1 MGGSLGPA
9 RRFLTETLVASLG
22 SLPGRF
28 CGSRVAVCLSGGADS
43 CALAL
48 AVSDLGRERP
58 ELLPGVS
65 ALHVRHHLRGSES
78 EGDAAS
84 VRELCGLAGLPL
96 RELDAPVEPGPGLE
110 ARARVARYGALRRE
124 APGSLLATAHHR
136 DDQAETVVLRL
147 LRGAGPRG
155 LVGIRPIRQ
164 DGIWRPLLACGRDV
178 LSEACR
184 EADWIPR
191 QDSSNADRTYSRNEI
206 RWGLLPDWEQ
216 EQPGTAAALADLAR
230 AAWELEP
237 FLERA
242 LDRLDGELS
251 VLGDERG
258 FTLDLSRWPVD
269 RPSPETDSEFESTL
283 ERAWTRRGRRPWT
296 ASHRSRLIADLWQGK
311 TGRRRGGQAEIA
323 HFGGRK
329 LRVES
334 SNTEGMAENGH

>member
-9 RRFLTETLVASLG
+9 RRFLTEILLASLE
-22 SLPGRF
+22 SLPRKFRGAPV
-28 CGSRVAVCLSGGADS
+28 SVCLSGGADS
-43 CALAL
+43 CALAI
-48 AVSDLGRERP
+48 ATADIWRERP
-58 ELLPGVS
+58 ELFPSVS

-84 VRELCGLAGLPL
+84 VRELCGHTGLPL

-110 ARARVARYGALRRE
+110 ARAREARYGALLRE
-124 APGSLLATAHHR
+124 APGTLLATAHHR
-136 DDQAETVVLRL
+136 DDQAETVVSRL

-164 DGIWRPLLACGRDV
+164 DGIWRPLLACGREV
-178 LSEACR
+178 LAAACR
-184 EADWIPR
+184 EAEWIPR
-191 QDSSNADRTYSRNEI
+191 QDSSNADRAFQRNEI
-206 RWGLLPDWEQ
+206 RWGLLPDWERD
-216 EQPGTAAALADLAR
+216 EPGTAAALADLAR

-242 LDRLDGELS
+242 LDRLEGELS

-258 FTLDLSRWPVD
+258 FALDLSHWPED
-269 RPSPETDSEFESTL
+269 RAAPETDPEFEFAL
-283 ERAWTRRGRRPWT
+283 ERAWNRRGRRPWT

-311 TGRRRGGQAEIA
+311 TGRRRGGQGEIA

-334 SNTEGMAENGH
+334 SITEGMAEHGQ